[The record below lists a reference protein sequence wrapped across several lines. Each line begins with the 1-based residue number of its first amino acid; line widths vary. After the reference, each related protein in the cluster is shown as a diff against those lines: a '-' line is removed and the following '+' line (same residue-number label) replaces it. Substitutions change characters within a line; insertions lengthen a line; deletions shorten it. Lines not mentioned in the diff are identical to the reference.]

1 MTPAHCSR
9 SDPIITWKW
18 KGRGKED
25 YIADNI
31 TSVTTEFEN
40 GVTRKHVSMLMFQ
53 AAVSQHFTNVTCKV
67 SFNNNI
73 STEETVTLNINFSPK
88 ILKNSGCKIQSD
100 ILTCACISQGV
111 PLPTITWPLLTNHT
125 EYFIMTA
132 VSDYMVNSTI
142 SLRVTDYN
150 HVVHCVSNNDIGR
163 VHQNLTIVKTST
175 GENGKSNTWQ

>member
-1 MTPAHCSR
+1 MILMIVWILCLLLSLKYFSISANFLWWHMGYLVQLILLVKMKKTVVTDPSHVFSLWSALSQKPAVTISPLIEGQRATLTCMTPAHCSR

-73 STEETVTLNINFSPK
+73 STEETVTLNIN
-88 ILKNSGCKIQSD
+88 C
-100 ILTCACISQGV
+100 
-111 PLPTITWPLLTNHT
+111 
-125 EYFIMTA
+125 EY
-132 VSDYMVNSTI
+132 SS
-142 SLRVTDYN
+142 
-150 HVVHCVSNNDIGR
+150 
-163 VHQNLTIVKTST
+163 
-175 GENGKSNTWQ
+175 